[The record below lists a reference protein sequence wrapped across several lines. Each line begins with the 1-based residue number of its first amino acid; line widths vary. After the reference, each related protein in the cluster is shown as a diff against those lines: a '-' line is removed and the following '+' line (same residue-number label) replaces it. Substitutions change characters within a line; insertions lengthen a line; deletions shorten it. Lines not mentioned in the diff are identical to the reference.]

1 MFIVT
6 KEIDSEN
13 ITKLCRTCLRE
24 DGEKMVCLFSG
35 PAGSSLAA
43 KLRTL
48 SCLEV
53 WQGDGLPEKLC
64 DRCVTRAESALLYRE
79 QCRAADLALR
89 QAASKVS
96 RVAVDTT
103 ISVSKLYSRQK
114 NDFASIENSPKSL
127 KCAECEA
134 LFSNYHELGIHTRG
148 HLSFVQETRPVQHMD
163 IVESQNSL
171 SYMTTAE
178 SEIDKASTVLAN
190 TFVDSNISEA
200 AATTKNDR
208 ASCALHCS
216 LCNHTFTNRRQLIN
230 HHMPTHC
237 HEDAENSC
245 DEENLTGDDSTIEA
259 INYSSHMVLEPRN
272 IISTKET
279 RRSVNS
285 QDQISSD
292 LSSESCN
299 DHIPRY
305 PNFEDVE
312 IHESVNEIFKNP
324 LVTEIPETLK
334 QQHRCNV
341 CEKTFAQRSKLVS
354 HSLSHTGEK
363 PFACLICDKAYTS
376 RSKLNAHNRLHT
388 QTNVHRCN
396 ICDKTFS
403 YPSYLTEHLKIH
415 DKTKNSNVTKEY
427 ECTVC
432 SKRFR
437 LMKNLKIHLRLHTGK
452 GLVRCEIC
460 HKAFGQKYNLKVHL
474 RTHGVVGKFL
484 KCNYCGKS
492 FTARGNYVEHL
503 RIHTR
508 VKPFKCR
515 ICNKSFSQS
524 GHLKTHELSHNSSRP
539 HQCRLCGKRYKL
551 AAHLRRHANTHT
563 SIKSYKCEQCNQL
576 FSQAFSLKRH
586 LKRHEAQI

>member
-1 MFIVT
+1 M
-6 KEIDSEN
+6 
-13 ITKLCRTCLRE
+13 
-24 DGEKMVCLFSG
+24 
-35 PAGSSLAA
+35 
-43 KLRTL
+43 
-48 SCLEV
+48 
-53 WQGDGLPEKLC
+53 
-64 DRCVTRAESALLYRE
+64 
-79 QCRAADLALR
+79 
-89 QAASKVS
+89 
-96 RVAVDTT
+96 
-103 ISVSKLYSRQK
+103 
-114 NDFASIENSPKSL
+114 
-127 KCAECEA
+127 
-134 LFSNYHELGIHTRG
+134 
-148 HLSFVQETRPVQHMD
+148 QHMN

-171 SYMTTAE
+171 NYMPTGE
-178 SEIDKASTVLAN
+178 SGIGKASRGLTN
-190 TFVDSNISEA
+190 SFVDTNISETI
-200 AATTKNDR
+200 ATTKNDR

-216 LCNHTFTNRRQLIN
+216 LCNHTFTNRTQLIN
-230 HHMPTHC
+230 HHVPTHC
-237 HEDAENSC
+237 DDNTENSC
-245 DEENLTGDDSTIEA
+245 DEGNLSAVDENCKIDHLEDANFSRTIEHHDSVHNVIENLSYPRGEETTIEA
-259 INYSSHMVLEPRN
+259 INYSAHMVLESRN
-272 IISTKET
+272 IIISKET
-279 RRSVNS
+279 RRDLNS
-285 QDQISSD
+285 QEQISSD

-324 LVTEIPETLK
+324 LITDIPENSKKTPHK
-334 QQHRCNV
+334 CNI
-341 CEKTFAQRSKLVS
+341 CEKTFTQRSKLVA
-354 HSLSHTGEK
+354 HTLSHTGEK

-396 ICDKTFS
+396 ICDKSFP
-403 YPSYLTEHLKIH
+403 YPSYLTEHLKTH
-415 DKTKNSNVTKEY
+415 EKTKYINVSKEY
-427 ECTVC
+427 ACTLC

-437 LMKNLKIHLRLHTGK
+437 LLKNLKIHLRLHTGK

-474 RTHGVVGKFL
+474 RTHGVIGKFL
-484 KCNYCGKS
+484 KCSYCGKS

-551 AAHLRRHANTHT
+551 AAHLRRHASTHT
-563 SIKSYKCEQCNQL
+563 SIKSHKCEQCNQL

-586 LKRHEAQI
+586 LKRHSEAQV